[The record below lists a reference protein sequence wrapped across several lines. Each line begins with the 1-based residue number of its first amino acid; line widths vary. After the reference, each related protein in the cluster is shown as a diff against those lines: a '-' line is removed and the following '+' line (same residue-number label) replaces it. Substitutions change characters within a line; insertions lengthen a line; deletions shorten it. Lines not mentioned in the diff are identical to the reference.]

1 MIQQNGW
8 SQKDAL
14 KPENVKKISA
24 ALKKSGNLVPD
35 MVKKY
40 FASNPQKQNPSN
52 GNKNNNAQSGDAK
65 K

>member
-14 KPENVKKISA
+14 KPENVKKIAA
-24 ALKKSGNLVPD
+24 ALKKSGKSVPD

-40 FASNPQKQNPSN
+40 FAANQ
-52 GNKNNNAQSGDAK
+52 
-65 K
+65 